1 LGPFLVPAI
10 LIGVCSIPLIFGVVP
25 RNSGYGVRTRKTL
38 ADDRTWYAANTFGG
52 WVLLAASL
60 AYLVTAAVVPYASP
74 NAVSVVWLVHLAVF
88 AGSLLVS
95 LLLIFWYVKRL

>member
-1 LGPFLVPAI
+1 M
-10 LIGVCSIPLIFGVVP
+10 LIAGTALS
-25 RNSGYGVRTRKTL
+25 
-38 ADDRTWYAANTFGG
+38 DDRTWYAANTFGG

-74 NAVSVVWLVHLAVF
+74 NAVSVAWLVHLAAF

>member
-1 LGPFLVPAI
+1 
-10 LIGVCSIPLIFGVVP
+10 
-25 RNSGYGVRTRKTL
+25 
-38 ADDRTWYAANTFGG
+38 
-52 WVLLAASL
+52 VLLAASL

-74 NAVSVVWLVHLAVF
+74 NTVSVAWLVHLAAF